1 LRFERLI
8 YSCIMIV
15 MLVASCDLLKT
26 RDSET
31 PVGGNT
37 ANPPATSPQ
46 MVIDNLTSSFANKN
60 VNDYEKLFADTG
72 SVKKQYIFIPTQK
85 AAGNYS
91 AFFSHWTRDSEL
103 NYFRKAMA
111 SVSVSSTPTV
121 SFSVPPLTNFY
132 GADSA
137 LYAADYSFFLSPTT
151 YFGRAQFYM
160 IPNKNTGTWAIYR
173 WEDLPSAKDSTFSWS
188 DMKGQFS
195 Q

>member
-1 LRFERLI
+1 
-8 YSCIMIV
+8 MIV
-15 MLVASCDLLKT
+15 VLVASCDLLRT

-31 PVGGNT
+31 PVGGIP
-37 ANPPATSPQ
+37 ANPPATSAQ

-60 VNDYEKLFADTG
+60 VNDYDKLFADTG
-72 SVKKQYIFIPTQK
+72 SVKKQYIFVPTQE
-85 AAGNYS
+85 AAGTYS

-103 NYFRKAMA
+103 NYFRKAIT
-111 SVSVSSTPTV
+111 SVSVAFAPAV
-121 SFSVPPLTNFY
+121 SFSGTPLTNLFVL

-151 YFGRAQFYM
+151 YLGRARFYM
-160 IPNKNTGTWAIYR
+160 IRNQNAGTWAIYR
-173 WEDLPSAKDSTFSWS
+173 WEDLPSAKDSTLSWS

>member
-1 LRFERLI
+1 
-8 YSCIMIV
+8 MIV
-15 MLVASCDLLKT
+15 VLVASCDLLKT
-26 RDSET
+26 RGTET
-31 PVGGNT
+31 PVGGNP
-37 ANPPATSPQ
+37 ANPPATSAQ

-60 VNDYEKLFADTG
+60 VNDYDKLLADTG
-72 SVKKQYIFIPTQK
+72 SVKKQYIFVPTQK

-111 SVSVSSTPTV
+111 SVSVAFAPTV
-121 SFSVPPLTNFY
+121 SFSGPTLTNFQ
-132 GADSA
+132 ADSA

-151 YFGRAQFYM
+151 YLGRARFYM

-173 WEDLPSAKDSTFSWS
+173 WEDLPSAKDSTLSWS

>member
-1 LRFERLI
+1 
-8 YSCIMIV
+8 
-15 MLVASCDLLKT
+15 MLLAASCDLLKP

-31 PVGGNT
+31 PEGGT
-37 ANPPATSPQ
+37 SANPPATSAE

-60 VNDYEKLFADTG
+60 VNDYDKLFSDTG
-72 SVKKQYIFIPTQK
+72 SVKRQYIFIPTQE
-85 AAGNYS
+85 AAGTYG

-111 SVSVSSTPTV
+111 SVSVAFTPAV
-121 SFSVPPLTNFY
+121 LFSATTLTKFQ
-132 GADSA
+132 ADSA
-137 LYAADYSFFLSPTT
+137 LFVADYSFFLSPTT
-151 YFGRAQFYM
+151 YVGHARFYM

-173 WEDLPSAKDSTFSWS
+173 WEDLPSAKDSTLSWS

>member
-1 LRFERLI
+1 
-8 YSCIMIV
+8 
-15 MLVASCDLLKT
+15 MLAASCDLLKT

-31 PVGGNT
+31 PDGGNT

-60 VNDYEKLFADTG
+60 VNDYDKLFADTG
-72 SVKKQYIFIPTQK
+72 SVKKQYIFVPTQK

-111 SVSVSSTPTV
+111 SVSVAFAPAV
-121 SFSVPPLTNFY
+121 SFSGTTLTNFQ
-132 GADSA
+132 ADSA
-137 LYAADYSFFLSPTT
+137 LYAADYSFFLSSTT
-151 YFGRAQFYM
+151 YLGHAQFYM
-160 IPNKNTGTWAIYR
+160 IPNKNTGTWTIYR
-173 WEDLPSAKDSTFSWS
+173 WEDQPSAKDSTLSWS

>member
-1 LRFERLI
+1 
-8 YSCIMIV
+8 MIV

-31 PVGGNT
+31 PDGGNS

-60 VNDYEKLFADTG
+60 VNDYDKLFADTG
-72 SVKKQYIFIPTQK
+72 SVKKEYIFVPTQK

-91 AFFSHWTRDSEL
+91 ALFSHWTRDSEL

-111 SVSVSSTPTV
+111 SVSVAFTPTV
-121 SFSVPPLTNFY
+121 SFSGTMPLTNFQ
-132 GADSA
+132 ADSA
-137 LYAADYSFFLSPTT
+137 LYSADYSFFLSPTT
-151 YFGRAQFYM
+151 YLGRARFYM

-173 WEDLPSAKDSTFSWS
+173 WEDLPSAKDTASWS